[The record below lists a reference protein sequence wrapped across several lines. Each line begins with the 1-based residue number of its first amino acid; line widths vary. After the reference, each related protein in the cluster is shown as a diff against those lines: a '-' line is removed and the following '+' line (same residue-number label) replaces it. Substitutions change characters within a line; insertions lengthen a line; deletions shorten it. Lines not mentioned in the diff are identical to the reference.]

1 MENYNFKEKLIA
13 LNKKNVA
20 LIGHMGSGKSILGQ
34 TIAKKLCINHIDSD
48 QEILKFENSTINDI
62 FLSKGESYFR
72 DLETK
77 IVTKSLD
84 QKNVI
89 ISLGGGS
96 ILNKQVRNK
105 LKSNSIT
112 VFLDVNLFELNK
124 RLSRSHARPLI
135 KNTNIFSKLK
145 ELDTERRKYYLKADI
160 RIQNV
165 NSINKSY
172 LNFIEI
178 FSKFN
183 DKKNKNKKK

>member
-1 MENYNFKEKLIA
+1 MKNYNFKNKLA
-13 LNKKNVA
+13 VLNKINVA

-34 TIAKKLCINHIDSD
+34 TIAKKLLIDHIDTD
-48 QEILKFENSTINDI
+48 KEISKFENSTINDI

-165 NSINKSY
+165 NSINESY

-183 DKKNKNKKK
+183 DKKHKS